1 MMNTIASLKNNFLI
15 AMPSLYDPFFHQSV
29 VYLCEH
35 SDEGAMG
42 LIVNR
47 PSKIMLAELLD
58 HLELE
63 HDATITDIKPVLF
76 GGPVAKNQGLVLH
89 DNSHADKN
97 SIAITETV
105 FLSTSTDIL
114 TTIGLGHGPK
124 NSLITLGYASW
135 MPGQL
140 EQEIADNDWLNVTA
154 NEDILFHSTG
164 LQSWQQAAALL
175 GVNID
180 LMPNITGHA

>member
-1 MMNTIASLKNNFLI
+1 
-15 AMPSLYDPFFHQSV
+15 MPSLYDPFFHQSV

-35 SDEGAMG
+35 SDDGAMG

-47 PSKIMLAELLD
+47 PSKIMLSELLD
-58 HLELE
+58 HLQLK
-63 HDATITDIKPVLF
+63 HNTAITDIKPVFF

-89 DNSHADKN
+89 DNGHHDKN
-97 SIAITETV
+97 SLAITETI

-114 TTIGLGHGPK
+114 TSIGQGRGPK
-124 NSLITLGYASW
+124 NNLITLGYASW
-135 MPGQL
+135 QAGQL

-154 NEDILFHSTG
+154 NEDILFHSSG

-175 GVNID
+175 GVDIE
-180 LMPNITGHA
+180 LMPNTSGHA